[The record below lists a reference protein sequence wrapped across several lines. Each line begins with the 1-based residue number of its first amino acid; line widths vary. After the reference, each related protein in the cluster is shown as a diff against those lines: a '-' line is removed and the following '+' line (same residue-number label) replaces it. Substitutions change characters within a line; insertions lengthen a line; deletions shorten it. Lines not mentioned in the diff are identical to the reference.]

1 MINDHLGGEECRSPS
16 SPLRGCTPKEEN
28 GRGSLG
34 PPPWPLLGACCAAP
48 PCGPPGLASACPWC
62 VPRQAAPP
70 TPARGGCLSALP
82 SASAHRPPVMG
93 GSRKRL
99 PPPSVRV
106 APASLAAV
114 SGHKRYAGQVRPP
127 RRRWLAARPH
137 SGRARPPPSGLR
149 LLRRGSQ
156 PPRLALRL
164 SRPGPARRLGPR
176 VVPPLPPCGPG
187 LRAVAGAEPQ
197 P

>member
-1 MINDHLGGEECRSPS
+1 MITLGVRCVVVPPHPS
-16 SPLRGCTPKEEN
+16 GATPPRRTTD
-28 GRGSLG
+28 GAASA

-48 PCGPPGLASACPWC
+48 PRGPPGLASACPWC

-93 GSRKRL
+93 GSRKRQ
-99 PPPSVRV
+99 PPPSGRV

-114 SGHKRYAGQVRPP
+114 SGHLRYAGQVWPP
-127 RRRWLAARPH
+127 RRRCLAAWPH
-137 SGRARPPPSGLR
+137 SGQARPPPSGLR

-164 SRPGPARRLGPR
+164 SRPGPARLSGPASAPR
-176 VVPPLPPCGPG
+176 CRPAAPACGPWPG
-187 LRAVAGAEPQ
+187 RSPQ